1 MSALEML
8 FDECKVIA
16 REEIPEVMAI
26 NDQLETW
33 VVDAERELADLH
45 SRIAELEAEK
55 ELFELR
61 SKEVGKSRIELYR
74 EIYNLSDYIKH
85 IAGISNTSVQHYWPD
100 TCETC
105 KEIRLELEKN
115 DSRINRL
122 LSLLED

>member
-1 MSALEML
+1 MVGDWGFMVKRDEKENGMKGSIEFALDILHKSTMVATG
-8 FDECKVIA
+8 K
-16 REEIPEVMAI
+16 
-26 NDQLETW
+26 
-33 VVDAERELADLH
+33 LADYV
-45 SRIAELEAEK
+45 ADAEK

-74 EIYNLSDYIKH
+74 EIFDLVDYIKH